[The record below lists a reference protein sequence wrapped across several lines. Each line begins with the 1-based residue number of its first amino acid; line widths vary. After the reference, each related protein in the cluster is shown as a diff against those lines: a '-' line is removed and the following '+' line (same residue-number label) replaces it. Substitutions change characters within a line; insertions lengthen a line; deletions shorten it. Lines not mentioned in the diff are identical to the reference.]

1 MPLDEARIIC
11 LFLECY
17 HTRHAAFSGY
27 DAIFVKLGANLIIE
41 ETSLD
46 LVRGSTIDVVEEIIS
61 SSFPVVNNLGSVKL
75 WLRRVIR
82 AEDVIDLITG
92 AKLRCCRCKAPV
104 PCDGVG

>member
-61 SSFPVVNNLGSVKL
+61 NEMISEMISFILPGRQQPGLSQTVAAARHS
-75 WLRRVIR
+75 RR
-82 AEDVIDLITG
+82 
-92 AKLRCCRCKAPV
+92 RCNRS
-104 PCDGVG
+104 DNGRETSLLSL